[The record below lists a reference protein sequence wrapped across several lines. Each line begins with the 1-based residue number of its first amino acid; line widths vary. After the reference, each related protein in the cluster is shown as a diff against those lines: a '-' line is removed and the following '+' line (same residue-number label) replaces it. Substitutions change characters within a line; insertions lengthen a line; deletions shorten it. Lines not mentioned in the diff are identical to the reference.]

1 MEYEDEL
8 ENEDIDLLELIMS
21 DSNATNQYLVFHGS
35 NNEIYGIN
43 VSKVV
48 EILVYKNLEMV
59 KNGASDS
66 LIQATA
72 QIRDNMATIINFDE
86 WFGNEV
92 LHESEYEYVMVTG
105 FGGHYL
111 AMMTRGV
118 EYIVNIDSKN
128 MQDNSKNNPKT
139 NFISKIK
146 LNGKEQ
152 LCTMID
158 CDKLLIDVF
167 KDGVGKNNIEL
178 INDKYIVKSNKII
191 FFADDSRFIRKLVE
205 SLFDKL
211 QLRYKSFK
219 NGQELL
225 DELKN
230 TKADEIALII
240 TDLEMPV
247 MDGFHLLKEL
257 KELEDY
263 SDINKLV
270 HTNMSNFI
278 VENTLIDLG
287 TAMIMP
293 KINMEELAVGIKKY
307 IK

>member
-1 MEYEDEL
+1 MEYDEL
-8 ENEDIDLLELIMS
+8 ENEDIDLLELIMT
-21 DSNATNQYLVFHGS
+21 DSNTTNQYMIFYGS

-59 KNGASDS
+59 INGASDS
-66 LIQATA
+66 LIKATA
-72 QIRDNMATIINFDE
+72 QIRNNMATIINFDE
-86 WFGNEV
+86 WFGNKV
-92 LHESEYEYVMVTG
+92 LDESEYEYVMVTG

-111 AMMTRGV
+111 AIMTSGV
-118 EYIVNIDSKN
+118 EYIITIDSKN

-152 LCTMID
+152 LCTIID

-178 INDKYIVKSNKII
+178 INDSYLVKSNKTI

-205 SLFDKL
+205 SLFVKL

-230 TKADEIALII
+230 TNANEIALII

-257 KELEDY
+257 KNLEDY
-263 SDINKLV
+263 HDINKLV

-278 VENTLIDLG
+278 IENTLIDLG
-287 TAMIMP
+287 TALIMP
-293 KINMEELAVGIKKY
+293 KINMEELALGIKKY